1 MVWLISKDL
10 QQLYESFQVALIL
23 SGYQNPFAF
32 GRNPSQIPLYKFS
45 RMIRSIFAGLLSL
58 VLFSTASFAQQYAIV
73 IKGGHVIDPKN
84 NMDAVMDVAI
94 QDGKIAL
101 VAKSI
106 DGKQG
111 RQVVNAK
118 GMYVV
123 PGLIDIHGHVFH
135 GTEPDHA
142 YSNGTSAIA
151 PDGFTFR
158 VGVTT
163 IVDAGGAGW
172 KSFPTFKEN
181 VIDRA
186 QTRVLSFL
194 NIAGEGM
201 RGGMYEQNT
210 ADMDPKMAAGVAR
223 RYREHIVGFKVA
235 HYNGPEWTPVDNAV
249 KAGALAEIPV
259 MIDFGGNNPPLSIRE
274 LFFDHLRPGDIY
286 THAFAQLSSRE
297 TIVDIESKTVKPF
310 VREAQKRGIIFD
322 VGYGG
327 ISFSYAQAIPALKQN
342 FYPNTIST
350 DLHIGSM
357 NGSMKDMLSVMSK
370 FHQMGMDIPS
380 IIRATTWNPAL
391 VIQREEL
398 GHLSP
403 GAEADV
409 AILKVREGDFG
420 FFDYTGHRVSGNQKF
435 ECEMTIRNGRIV
447 YDLNGIAVPV
457 VLPRNN

>member
-1 MVWLISKDL
+1 MLRNT
-10 QQLYESFQVALIL
+10 VAGIL
-23 SGYQNPFAF
+23 FLLFFSSG
-32 GRNPSQIPLYKFS
+32 
-45 RMIRSIFAGLLSL
+45 SL
-58 VLFSTASFAQQYAIV
+58 AQQYAIV
-73 IKGGHVIDPKN
+73 IKDGHVIDPKN
-84 NMDAVMDVAI
+84 NIDAVMDVAI

-101 VAKSI
+101 VSKNI
-106 DGKQG
+106 DSKQG

-123 PGLIDIHGHVFH
+123 PGLIDIHGHVFY

-142 YSNGTSAIA
+142 YSNGTSAIP

-172 KSFPTFKEN
+172 KTFSTFKEN
-181 VIDRA
+181 VIDRS

-194 NIAGEGM
+194 NIVGEGM

-210 ADMDPKMAAGVAR
+210 TDMDPKMAAGVAR
-223 RYREHIVGFKVA
+223 RYRDHIVGFKVA

-249 KAGALAEIPV
+249 KAGESADIPV

-274 LFFDHLRPGDIY
+274 LFLERLRPGDIY
-286 THAFAQLSSRE
+286 THAFAQLDSRE
-297 TIVDIESKTVKPF
+297 AIVDIDSKTVKPF

-327 ISFSYAQAIPALKQN
+327 ISFAYAQAIPALKQN

-370 FHQMGMDIPS
+370 FHQIGMDIPS
-380 IIRATTWNPAL
+380 VIRASTWNPAV
-391 VIQREEL
+391 VIKREEL
-398 GHLSP
+398 GNLSP
-403 GAEADV
+403 GAGADV
-409 AILKVREGDFG
+409 AILKMREGEFG
-420 FFDYTGHRVSGNQKF
+420 FFDYTGHRVTGNKKF

-447 YDLNGIAVPV
+447 YDLNGIATPV
-457 VLPRNN
+457 VIRRN

>member
-1 MVWLISKDL
+1 
-10 QQLYESFQVALIL
+10 
-23 SGYQNPFAF
+23 
-32 GRNPSQIPLYKFS
+32 
-45 RMIRSIFAGLLSL
+45 MIRNLFIAFLFLS
-58 VLFSTASFAQQYAIV
+58 VFSSVCIAQQYAIV

-84 NMDAVMDVAI
+84 NIDAVMDVAI

-101 VAKSI
+101 VSKNI
-106 DGKQG
+106 VGKEG
-111 RQVVNAK
+111 KQVVNAK

-123 PGLIDIHGHVFH
+123 PGLIDIHGHVFY

-142 YSNGTSAIA
+142 YSNGASAIP

-158 VGVTT
+158 TGVTT

-172 KSFPTFKEN
+172 KTFPTFKEN
-181 VIDRA
+181 VIDRSK
-186 QTRVLSFL
+186 TRVLSFL
-194 NIAGEGM
+194 NIVGEGM

-210 ADMDPKMAAGVAR
+210 GDMDAKMAAGTAR
-223 RYREHIVGFKVA
+223 RYRDYIVGFKVA

-249 KAGALAEIPV
+249 KAGEAVDVPV
-259 MIDFGGNNPPLSIRE
+259 MIDFGGNNPPLSLRE

-286 THAFAQLSSRE
+286 THAFAELGSRE
-297 TIVDIESKTVKPF
+297 AIVDVETKKVKPF

-327 ISFSYAQAIPALKQN
+327 ISFSYSQAIPALKQN

-370 FHQMGMDIPS
+370 FHQMGMDIPAV
-380 IIRATTWNPAL
+380 IRASTWSPAV
-391 VIQREEL
+391 VIKREEL

-409 AILKVREGDFG
+409 AILNMREGDFG
-420 FFDYTGHRVSGNQKF
+420 FFDYTGYRVTGNKKF
-435 ECEMTIRNGRIV
+435 ECEMTIRDGRIV
-447 YDLNGIAVPV
+447 YDLNGIATPV
-457 VLPRNN
+457 TLRRNN